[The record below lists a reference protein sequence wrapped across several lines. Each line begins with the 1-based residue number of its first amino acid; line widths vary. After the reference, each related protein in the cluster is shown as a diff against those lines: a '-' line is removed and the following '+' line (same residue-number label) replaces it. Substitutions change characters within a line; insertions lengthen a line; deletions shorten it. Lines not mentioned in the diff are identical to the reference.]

1 MSLCISSAP
10 IQILSPSD
18 QNSKSKNRTKFRK
31 RVSTIIVDPNDR
43 FKIYLISSRKDREKW
58 KLPGGGI
65 EMGESITQTAI
76 RETLEEAGV
85 SGTVENYLG
94 DYENKTKKTL
104 TYTVTL
110 KSSKIHDTW
119 EENSRNRGWFNLYS
133 AYDKLEGEDKEML
146 FDYIFALVT

>member
-43 FKIYLISSRKDREKW
+43 FKIYLISSRKVEKMETPW
-58 KLPGGGI
+58 RGKV
-65 EMGESITQTAI
+65 GESITQTAI

-133 AYDKLEGEDKEML
+133 AYEKLEGEDKEML